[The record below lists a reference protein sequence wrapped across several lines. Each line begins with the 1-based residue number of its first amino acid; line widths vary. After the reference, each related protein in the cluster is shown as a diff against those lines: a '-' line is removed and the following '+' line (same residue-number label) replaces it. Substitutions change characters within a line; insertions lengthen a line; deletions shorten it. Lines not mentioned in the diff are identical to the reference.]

1 MQDKPGGGF
10 VAAKDG
16 DTAIVEAS
24 WQEKAYFLTVRD
36 NTSKARK
43 VGPYVFSTES
53 VLLAFI
59 EGMKEQYRRA
69 GWSVTELSRI

>member
-10 VAAKDG
+10 VATKDG

-36 NTSKARK
+36 NTAKARK
-43 VGPYVFSTES
+43 IGPYVFSTES
-53 VLLAFI
+53 ILKAFI
-59 EGMKEQYRRA
+59 AGLRDQYEQS
-69 GWSVTELSRI
+69 GWSVTEPSRI